1 MADLEVWAGPFFYER
16 GEGTLYAEDT
26 DEIFDATRCK
36 CSMRERGSYN
46 GKRALTISGPASKVS
61 KAKEMAE
68 KAIQQNQSG
77 PPINAQ
83 KGGADKR
90 NENQARHADAERKRA
105 QYKAP
110 TTCKRKRED
119 GQGWEGKTWSNWAG
133 DEWSRYTPTQSDAD
147 AKWQTDAVPTTQAMT
162 DHAFTQWSQSA
173 ATAHHWAG
181 VYWDYHDGAKQAWD
195 VYNKSS
201 QSSYAGG
208 SDQRWQPVPA
218 VQQAQP
224 PPAQSQAPPASPV
237 AQRVKEQVYDAPHS
251 RIGLCPPLNAWQ
263 KEIRLRDATAQ
274 KGGGVV
280 VDPGLPAGWWASAQ
294 HVRPQ
299 APPTLQQPAQQA
311 HPPAQ
316 TTGAPVQQE
325 QPPEPTG
332 APVQQDKS
340 QAPSTDAPANTGAP
354 APTPNTGAP
363 GPAETQAKDKDN
375 SSEDSSY
382 SPSDEEDNEEAKEKK
397 SGPTNLVSDS
407 SHSPLDEEDN
417 EEAKVKKSGPTDLV
431 SLSEDSLDDGD
442 ADQDN
447 AREKDEEQNEEQA
460 DAETE
465 EELQD
470 EEQDEEEDEEQD
482 EEQDDGND
490 DDLTIEYNIYTY
502 GWHHMQ
508 CWTVRA
514 VASYMRRVHGMDPS
528 QTVFINACNFQQQAG
543 WHNGTHIGS
552 HEMIWESIVDSP
564 LFEKELD
571 GLYRRIKRVN
581 GDSDG
586 KSVNIVIFCKYGKH
600 RSVALGTLL
609 QKLMRIYVDNVNIR
623 HLAFANWSRHGCGHK
638 LCAECDAMTWKK
650 RAILKRARAI
660 FDSVFVG
667 EDWFI

>member
-16 GEGTLYAEDT
+16 GEGTLYAKDT

-77 PPINAQ
+77 PPIDAQ

-119 GQGWEGKTWSNWAG
+119 GQGWEGKTWSRYSNWAG

-237 AQRVKEQVYDAPHS
+237 AERPHS
-251 RIGLCPPLNAWQ
+251 RIALNLFGE
-263 KEIRLRDATAQ
+263 KIRPRDATAQ

-280 VDPGLPAGWWASAQ
+280 VDPGLPAGWWASAQHDPGPPAGFGPAQ

-397 SGPTNLVSDS
+397 SGPTNLVS
-407 SHSPLDEEDN
+407 
-417 EEAKVKKSGPTDLV
+417 
-431 SLSEDSLDDGD
+431 LSEDSPHDGD
-442 ADQDN
+442 ADKDK
-447 AREKDEEQNEEQA
+447 AREKDEEQDEEQA
-460 DAETE
+460 DAET
-465 EELQD
+465 D
-470 EEQDEEEDEEQD
+470 EEQQD

-490 DDLTIEYNIYTY
+490 DDLIIEYNIYTY
-502 GWHHMQ
+502 GWHRMR
-508 CWTVRA
+508 CWSVRA
-514 VASYMRRVHGMDPS
+514 VAEYMRRWHGMDPS
-528 QTVFINACNFQQQAG
+528 KTVIINASDFQQQAG

-564 LFEKELD
+564 LFKKELK